1 MAFALKGGKEGI
13 SRAIKVFFPSK
24 NVFFCKNQLTDFLL
38 TIKKVRLSHSKQP
51 VHQNVHNHNDLLTN
65 GVGDE
70 ISTKK

>member
-1 MAFALKGGKEGI
+1 MAFALKGERRG
-13 SRAIKVFFPSK
+13 SRVPLKFFFFK
-24 NVFFCKNQLTDFLL
+24 KCFFCKNQLADFLL

-51 VHQNVHNHNDLLTN
+51 VHQNVDNHNDLFTN